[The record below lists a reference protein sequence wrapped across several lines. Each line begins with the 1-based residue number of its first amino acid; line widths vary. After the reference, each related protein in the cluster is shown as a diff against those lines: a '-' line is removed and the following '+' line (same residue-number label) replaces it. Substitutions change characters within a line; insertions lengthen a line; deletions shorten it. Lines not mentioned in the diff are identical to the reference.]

1 MPLTEGLGHYAY
13 SIAPLGEDS
22 ERVELDIAV
31 ARLSDIETI
40 QSHLP
45 RDTHWSLVGSVD
57 DQGRSDQVLARRAA
71 PGLDDWI
78 KPAIVYGLVLVA
90 LIVWQVRSEAQL
102 GRAAVHQQ
110 EQANA
115 VRMLRQDNAILDK
128 IEDRR
133 AIDGAPLYL
142 GDLLQS
148 LTTIPEQLNPIDRIE
163 RVRLTGDRAL
173 DIRLIDGRSYGQS
186 VPRRTDE
193 TSEDGE

>member
-1 MPLTEGLGHYAY
+1 
-13 SIAPLGEDS
+13 
-22 ERVELDIAV
+22 
-31 ARLSDIETI
+31 
-40 QSHLP
+40 
-45 RDTHWSLVGSVD
+45 
-57 DQGRSDQVLARRAA
+57 
-71 PGLDDWI
+71 
-78 KPAIVYGLVLVA
+78 
-90 LIVWQVRSEAQL
+90 
-102 GRAAVHQQ
+102 
-110 EQANA
+110 
-115 VRMLRQDNAILDK
+115 MLRQDNAILDK